1 MRACAARTASPA
13 RTAPPRNVECVGSQ
27 HDVGHV
33 RRSAAPPALTVK
45 ESRERETMDHPRG
58 GPAALTHTRTL
69 CSLSIYPARPH
80 RGREVGVL
88 TSSSARPCGRWWRS
102 NTLSA
107 RRTLGR
113 APLLLPLRYPTL
125 SLSVFCGCVVVW
137 VVLNKHRC
145 CLLGVR
151 RCSTPT
157 LERVDV

>member
-1 MRACAARTASPA
+1 MCGSLLHTLIGTAGRSRGSIPRVHDGVGRKDACVRCAHRLSRS

-33 RRSAAPPALTVK
+33 RRSAAPPALTMK

-69 CSLSIYPARPH
+69 CSLSIPPDPT
-80 RGREVGVL
+80 GREVGVRA
-88 TSSSARPCGRWWRS
+88 SSSARPCGRWWRS

-125 SLSVFCGCVVVW
+125 SLCFAG
-137 VVLNKHRC
+137 VL
-145 CLLGVR
+145 
-151 RCSTPT
+151 
-157 LERVDV
+157 